1 MLKDSIEK
9 SILKHNARVKKG
21 FKPLTLEEAIM
32 VMYFQDKLIEHN
44 GIYVDTLVKDR
55 NLPLGYEQLIKN
67 KLHINDKQYDMIK
80 HNTIDKGYLYFSRE
94 QPKLIRILW
103 YSVKTEGQHRQW
115 IRIPAKKAVR

>member
-1 MLKDSIEK
+1 
-9 SILKHNARVKKG
+9 
-21 FKPLTLEEAIM
+21 M

-94 QPKLIRILW
+94 GVTVLRPLDYKEKARI
-103 YSVKTEGQHRQW
+103 G
-115 IRIPAKKAVR
+115 II

>member
-67 KLHINDKQYDMIK
+67 KSLNICALFTLNTFHNLADCHIRLCDSLKE
-80 HNTIDKGYLYFSRE
+80 NTHHIII
-94 QPKLIRILW
+94 Q
-103 YSVKTEGQHRQW
+103 
-115 IRIPAKKAVR
+115 

>member
-67 KLHINDKQYDMIK
+67 KLHINDNQYDMIK

-94 QPKLIRILW
+94 GVTVLRPLDYKEKARI
-103 YSVKTEGQHRQW
+103 G
-115 IRIPAKKAVR
+115 II